1 MENKKNYEAPKM
13 DVVTISYHASLLEC
27 SNPGECQEMG
37 ILDTAK
43 DISVQV

>member
-13 DVVTISYHASLLEC
+13 DVVAIYCHTSLLEC

-37 ILDTAK
+37 ILDTVK